1 MRVDY
6 RRARSPSPGGRVDV
20 INGLPAHVLL
30 VHFMVVLAPLTA
42 LLEIVSGLWRAA
54 RRRLVWLVLILAI
67 VTTALTPITTDA
79 GQWLYNLRRNP
90 SPLLREHA
98 DRGGWM
104 IYFSVAMLVVA
115 VVLAVL
121 HVLERRSD
129 KRRVAVNIV
138 VAILALAVGISS
150 MIQIYRIGDA
160 GSQSVWGD
168 EIAHLREA
176 NAP

>member
-1 MRVDY
+1 M
-6 RRARSPSPGGRVDV
+6 DV
-20 INGLPAHVLL
+20 INGLPAHVLF

-42 LLEIVSGLWRAA
+42 GLEIVCGLWRSA

-67 VTTALTPITTDA
+67 VTTALTPITTNA
-79 GQWLYNLRRNP
+79 GEWLYGLRKQP
-90 SPLLREHA
+90 SPILQEHA
-98 DRGGWM
+98 ARGGWM

-115 VVLAVL
+115 IVLAVL

-129 KRRVAVNIV
+129 KRRAVANVV
-138 VAILALAVGISS
+138 VAIVALAVGIST

-168 EIAHLREA
+168 EIAHLKQA
-176 NAP
+176 NDR